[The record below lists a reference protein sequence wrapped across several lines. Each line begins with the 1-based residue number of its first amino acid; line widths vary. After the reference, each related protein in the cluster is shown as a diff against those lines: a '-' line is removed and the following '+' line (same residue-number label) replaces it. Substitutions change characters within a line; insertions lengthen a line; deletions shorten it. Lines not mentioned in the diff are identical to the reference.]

1 MNRGFSAYHPAVNLL
16 FFVLVLAFSMVFTH
30 PACEAV
36 TLLGGGLCLLS
47 LGQGGRGAR
56 AVACMLPVALLAAVI
71 NPAFSHRGATVLA
84 YLPSGNPL
92 TLESIAY
99 GLGAGAMLLGV
110 MMWFACL
117 SRVMTTDKFVYLFGR
132 VIPALALV
140 LSMTLRF
147 IPRFTRQLKQTAE
160 AHSAQGGKGE
170 ARSVPQKVGEAVKAL
185 SIVVTWSLENAIDT
199 ADSMTARG
207 YGLPGRSAFSIYP
220 LYRRDKLAL
229 LWLGLCGLGLLA
241 GGVTG
246 GLSWH
251 YYPTMGGAAAGPR
264 FFGLLALY
272 LALCLTPA
280 ILNWKEERQW
290 NCSIWK
296 S

>member
-1 MNRGFSAYHPAVNLL
+1 MNRGFGAFHPAVELL
-16 FFVLVLAFSMVFTH
+16 FFALVLTCSMIFTH
-30 PACEAV
+30 PACVAV
-36 TLLGGGLCLLS
+36 SLCGGVLCLFS
-47 LGQGGRGAR
+47 LGQGRRAGRTLAYL
-56 AVACMLPVALLAAVI
+56 LPAALLAAAI

-92 TLESIAY
+92 TLESVAY
-99 GLGAGAMLLGV
+99 GLGAGAVLLGV
-110 MMWFACL
+110 TVWFACL

-160 AHSAQGGKGE
+160 MQAALTGQSEGGG
-170 ARSVPQKVGEAVKAL
+170 VTQKVGSAVKTL
-185 SIVVTWSLENAIDT
+185 SMAVTWSLENAIDT

-207 YGLPGRSAFSIYP
+207 YGLPGRTAFS
-220 LYRRDKLAL
+220 LWSLTCRDKLAL
-229 LWLGLCGLGLLA
+229 LWLGLCALGLLA
-241 GGVTG
+241 GGMTG

-251 YYPTMGGAAAGPR
+251 YYPIMGGADRGTI
-264 FFGLLALY
+264 FWGLLALY

-280 ILNWKEERQW
+280 MLNWREERRW
-290 NCSIWK
+290 NCSAWK
-296 S
+296 G